1 MVILAHAVVPHHH
14 HNKIF
19 VSVVSLLGDDM
30 LQEFNHHGKTHHH
43 DKSDNSEECLI
54 NEVCAA
60 AFRVNDD
67 GYTVQ
72 HQTYPD
78 LDFLSLFICDY
89 PSEILCF
96 QVFPFRQK
104 PYLEFNHTVLITQSL
119 GLRAPPFC

>member
-19 VSVVSLLGDDM
+19 ASVVSLLGDDM
-30 LQEFNHHGKTHHH
+30 SQELDHHKKAHHH

-60 AFRVNDD
+60 AFRIHDD
-67 GYTVQ
+67 SYTV
-72 HQTYPD
+72 QTYPD
-78 LDFLSLFICDY
+78 FDLPPLFICDY
-89 PSEILCF
+89 PSEILYL

-104 PYLEFNHTVLITQSL
+104 PYLEFNHSVLITQSL
-119 GLRAPPFC
+119 GLRAPPCC